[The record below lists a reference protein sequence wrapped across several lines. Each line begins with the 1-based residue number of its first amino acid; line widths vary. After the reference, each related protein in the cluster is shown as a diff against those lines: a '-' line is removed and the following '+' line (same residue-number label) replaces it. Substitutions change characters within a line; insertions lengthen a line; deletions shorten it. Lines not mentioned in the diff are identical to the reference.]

1 MENVTDEWIYYMI
14 NDLRIGGSLEAAL
27 NELLELRKRSHGITY
42 ALPCVNVKEKT
53 LKEWLQKVNEEL
65 DEFKE
70 SVMNCFCLDKMDIY
84 PMVLVDGDLYKR
96 YEDIGYNDEDKRK
109 IADEAMDT
117 ITAIT
122 SMLEYMGIGEKERQ
136 EAQMRVNK
144 RNAERGRL

>member
-1 MENVTDEWIYYMI
+1 MEKVTDEWIYYMI
-14 NDLRIGGSLEAAL
+14 NDVGIGGSLEAAL
-27 NELLELRKRSHGITY
+27 NELLELRKNRSHGITY
-42 ALPCVNVKEKT
+42 TLPCVNVKEKT
-53 LKEWLQKVNEEL
+53 LKEWLQKVNEEM

-70 SVMNCFCLDKMDIY
+70 SVMNCFCLDE
-84 PMVLVDGDLYKR
+84 GDLYKH
-96 YEDIGYNDEDKRK
+96 YEDIGCNNEDKME